1 MYYYMLKLK
10 ILLITL
16 IKILKNEKKKKT
28 IILYNKNSN
37 ILKIQYKL
45 CIKFFYIILIKDFKI
60 KNFN

>member
-37 ILKIQYKL
+37 ILKI
-45 CIKFFYIILIKDFKI
+45 
-60 KNFN
+60 